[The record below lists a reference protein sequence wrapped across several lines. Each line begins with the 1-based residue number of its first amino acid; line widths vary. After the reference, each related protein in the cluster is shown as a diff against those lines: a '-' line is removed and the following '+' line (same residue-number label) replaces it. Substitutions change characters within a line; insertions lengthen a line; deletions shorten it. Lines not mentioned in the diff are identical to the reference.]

1 MAICV
6 LFNSSSASGQ
16 KRNLLYRQLFA
27 RMGLYEP
34 CGRVNQG
41 FALQEAVVNVDLEN
55 SVKDAVSHLAQMNVL
70 LASRVGLVGD
80 ERMPSTQVFQRVESL
95 AARFNSIVGDLERL
109 VITRQDASALIRN
122 FDAIL
127 LEMRRHTLV
136 LEAISQ
142 KLHEPP
148 APKGK
153 RKS

>member
-1 MAICV
+1 
-6 LFNSSSASGQ
+6 
-16 KRNLLYRQLFA
+16 
-27 RMGLYEP
+27 MGLYEP

-95 AARFNSIVGDLERL
+95 PARFNSIVGDLERL